1 MSRINI
7 MVANFEADRRPAY
20 LEQKLGHGLYS
31 KLACTTMCYIE
42 YAQVDNILSS
52 CLVIKS
58 SKSKYKLLWDQI
70 YILEM

>member
-1 MSRINI
+1 
-7 MVANFEADRRPAY
+7 
-20 LEQKLGHGLYS
+20 
-31 KLACTTMCYIE
+31 MCYIE
-42 YAQVDNILSS
+42 YAEVDNILGS